1 MRGIRLVLIAIL
13 ALASCGCVFKKMA
26 IRSVANALSKSG
38 DTFSSDEDPQLIREA
53 LPFALKTY
61 ESLLVQAPT
70 HQGLL
75 VATAAGFTSYSQGFI
90 ARDAELLEEENV
102 AAAELIR
109 RRAQR
114 LDVRAR
120 DYALRA
126 LDVAHPGL
134 AAALRAGHL
143 DGLKNTGPEDVPAMF
158 WAGASWGAA
167 IAVFKNDTDLL
178 SDLPAVKALLA
189 RVLLLNAT
197 YESGTAHQIMM
208 NLEASLAGGSM
219 ERAESEYALA
229 VAASGGL
236 AAAPHVTFAESVCV
250 QRQDRAAF
258 LAALDKALAIAPN
271 ARRNLSVS
279 NQLAQDR
286 ARWLKARVDELFLE

>member
-1 MRGIRLVLIAIL
+1 MRDIRLVLIAIL
-13 ALASCGCVFKKMA
+13 AFASWGCVFKKMA

-61 ESLLVQAPT
+61 ESLLVKAPT

-75 VATAAGFTSYSQGFI
+75 VATASGFTSYSQGFI
-90 ARDAELLEEENV
+90 ARDAELLEEQSV
-102 AAAELIR
+102 AAAEPIR

-126 LDVAHPGL
+126 LDVGHPGL
-134 AAALRAGHL
+134 AAELRAGRL
-143 DGLKNTGPEDVPAMF
+143 DGLQKTGPEDVPALF

-167 IAVFKNDTDLL
+167 ISVFKDDTDLI
-178 SDLPAVKALLA
+178 SDLPTVKALLE
-189 RVLLLNAT
+189 RVLLLNPS
-197 YESGTAHQIMM
+197 YENGTAHQIMM

-219 ERAESEYALA
+219 ERAEAEYALA
-229 VAASGGL
+229 VAASGGMS
-236 AAAPHVTFAESVCV
+236 AAAHVTFAESVCV
-250 QRQDRAAF
+250 QRQERAAF
-258 LAALDKALAIAPN
+258 LAALDKALAIEPN
-271 ARRNLSVS
+271 SRRSLSVS
-279 NQLAQDR
+279 NRLAQDR
-286 ARWLKARVDELFLE
+286 ARWLKARVDELFLD